1 MMSMFITTVLLF
13 NGRPFSLFEYH
24 LLSSY
29 KTFVEVTGHVGVDFK
44 GHSFPIFP
52 PLAYYL
58 GIDIGTAAYHSLHH
72 RYYTCNYAKRFTLWD
87 KVFGTMRIPP
97 VLKKKDTKKDI
108 ERKLRETFKN

>member
-1 MMSMFITTVLLF
+1 MTSVFGTT
-13 NGRPFSLFEYH
+13 FSLYEYN

-52 PLAYYL
+52 PLPYFL

-72 RYYTCNYAKRFTLWD
+72 KYYVVNFAKRFTLWD
-87 KVFGTMRIPP
+87 RVFGTMKIPP
-97 VLKKKDTKKDI
+97 VLPTGTKK
-108 ERKLRETFKN
+108 EMQQKLKKVF